1 MENIRLYNTTEEYN
15 SDKNNLQ
22 KLDYF
27 IGYDTEKDKVYFKP
41 STSYYILVSTSSDRS
56 ANLYKYT
63 DSDGSSTEKIIIP
76 AGSNNY
82 KIDGVIYGFYTTYEG
97 HGQNIT
103 SFDLSNFD
111 TSNVTNMGGMF
122 NSCNYLTSLDLSSF
136 DTSKVTNMYRMFNG
150 CNKLN
155 HIKCKQAFKDWCIKN
170 QDTISLPNTMK
181 NGTEGAVGSGA
192 NWEIIDYVPEGV

>member
-27 IGYDTEKDKVYFKP
+27 IVYDTEKDKVYFKP

-111 TSNVTNMGGMF
+111 TS
-122 NSCNYLTSLDLSSF
+122 
-136 DTSKVTNMYRMFNG
+136 KVTNMYRMFND

-192 NWEIIDYVPEGV
+192 NWEIIDYVPE